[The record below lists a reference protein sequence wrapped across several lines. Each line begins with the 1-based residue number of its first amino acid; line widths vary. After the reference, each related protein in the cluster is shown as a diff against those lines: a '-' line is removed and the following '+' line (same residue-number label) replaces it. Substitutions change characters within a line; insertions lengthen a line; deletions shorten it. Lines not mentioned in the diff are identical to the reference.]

1 MPIIC
6 PKCDSERIHTRN
18 RARKA
23 GGAVGTLAGA
33 TTGAAGLFQGAR
45 YGWAAAASIAPMGM
59 PYTRI
64 AGAIIGGIVGAT
76 TGCAIGVSLGEL
88 VDDNVLD
95 NHKCLTCGYTFSPSR
110 VKKTSSLTPEQSGM
124 FEFPDDDGLQP
135 V

>member
-1 MPIIC
+1 MTVIC
-6 PKCDSERIHTRN
+6 PKCHSERIDTRN
-18 RARKA
+18 RARKV
-23 GGAVGTLAGA
+23 GGTIGMAAGA

-45 YGWAAAASIAPMGM
+45 AGWATASIIAPHGM

-95 NHKCLTCGYTFSPSR
+95 NYCCLACCHTFSPNRIKQHAPSNP
-110 VKKTSSLTPEQSGM
+110 SFGQNSMANFNDQE
-124 FEFPDDDGLQP
+124 
-135 V
+135 